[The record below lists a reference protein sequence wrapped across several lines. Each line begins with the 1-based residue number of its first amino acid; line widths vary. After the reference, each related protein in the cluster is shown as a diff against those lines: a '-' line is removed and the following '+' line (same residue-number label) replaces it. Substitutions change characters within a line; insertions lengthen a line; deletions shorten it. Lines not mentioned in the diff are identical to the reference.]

1 MHCTIDGDPKMPE
14 AVACQERHFGQ
25 AATGIDL
32 RPYELRMSRA
42 EFVALCGPL
51 YNEHV
56 GYEKDD
62 EPFYRAG
69 ADTVIDRWH
78 QSRYPQLDALIDQD
92 PPLIEY
98 LLRWRMGPT
107 LLRSLFP
114 LAEGQTRFILNSL
127 ETIQVGPDG
136 VVLAGQAWAV

>member
-1 MHCTIDGDPKMPE
+1 MHCTIDGDLKAPA

-25 AATGIDL
+25 AATGVDL
-32 RPYELRMSRA
+32 LPYEVRMSRA
-42 EFVALCGPL
+42 EFVDLCGPL
-51 YNEHV
+51 YAEHV

-69 ADTVIDRWH
+69 GDAVIDRWH
-78 QSRYPQLDALIDQD
+78 RLRYPGLDTLIDQEA
-92 PPLIEY
+92 PLIEY

-114 LAEGQTRFILNSL
+114 LTEGQTRFVLNSL
-127 ETIQVGPDG
+127 DVIQVEKGG
-136 VVLAGQAWAV
+136 VLMAGKAWAV